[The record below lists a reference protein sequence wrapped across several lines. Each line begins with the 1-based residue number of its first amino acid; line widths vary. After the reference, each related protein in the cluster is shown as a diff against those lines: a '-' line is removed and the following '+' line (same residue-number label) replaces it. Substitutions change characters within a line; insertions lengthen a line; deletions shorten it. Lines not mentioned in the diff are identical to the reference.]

1 MKSHVLRKPR
11 SGGSR
16 ANLYGGGANASWSA
30 FKRRAES
37 LLLDGEKPPNNSAI
51 FDLTEINN
59 GESRLDNEWENNDY
73 DSQKL
78 SQGDENLDQDL
89 NELPKTS
96 STLGIVV
103 SYGAWYVSSKAKE
116 DEVNQK

>member
-1 MKSHVLRKPR
+1 MKSHVLRKP

-16 ANLYGGGANASWSA
+16 
-30 FKRRAES
+30 KRMVVEQTLVGRFQATRES
-37 LLLDGEKPPNNSAI
+37 LLLDGEKSPNNSAI

-89 NELPKTS
+89 NEL
-96 STLGIVV
+96 
-103 SYGAWYVSSKAKE
+103 
-116 DEVNQK
+116 